1 MPSGAANPRVDRSGG
16 GPIRRHRPLVGHG
29 TLLAVFVLASLS
41 KLASLTLEQRL
52 CDGPQTAAP
61 RIGVATQAAATTDQ
75 PPRGPGGGRNAANAT
90 TWDHDPHSMG
100 LPRTRYEILTLKWS
114 LEAHPLRK
122 KNVERMETF
131 FDGLFHVDYAVDV
144 AEDYELVNEIFARN
158 NITCE
163 GMGTGLTLG
172 AIGLWAS
179 TIRSWERVLE
189 RGDEYDYLVVI
200 QDDVE
205 YDMKLHS
212 KVSKLLESHWRYFDG
227 LSPPMFSMGSGVT
240 VNSYS
245 VRCIPGLMRAMREE
259 FVPGKRKRPLVTFYD
274 GLGIGA
280 ENLNF
285 AWAKLVEDAQKDS
298 FIKGMER
305 RFDYDVRCVDKKLQR
320 VEREM
325 LGNETSAG

>member
-131 FDGLFHVDYAVDV
+131 FEGLFHVDYAVDV

-205 YDMKLHS
+205 YGEGARL
-212 KVSKLLESHWRYFDG
+212 
-227 LSPPMFSMGSGVT
+227 PPVEFSF
-240 VNSYS
+240 
-245 VRCIPGLMRAMREE
+245 L
-259 FVPGKRKRPLVTFYD
+259 TF
-274 GLGIGA
+274 
-280 ENLNF
+280 F
-285 AWAKLVEDAQKDS
+285 HFS
-298 FIKGMER
+298 
-305 RFDYDVRCVDKKLQR
+305 
-320 VEREM
+320 
-325 LGNETSAG
+325 S